1 MQTVTISKQEYQDLK
16 KLQKV
21 DQELLQDIASG
32 IKDILAGKV
41 KEI

>member
-1 MQTVTISKQEYQDLK
+1 MKTITISEEEYMRLK
-16 KLQKV
+16 EKERA
-21 DQELLQDIASG
+21 DSELLEDIARG